1 MRLISPPPL
10 THTFSLPLFAADLH
24 RLPPFSRPQAL
35 LATTFQLP
43 KKDANTHILVSIA
56 EDKMRTE
63 FLESMQQLSELGYS
77 LAGTPGTAEFYSK
90 LGIPIRSLDKPT
102 DESVDKL
109 PTDGVIAWIR
119 DKRIDLVINI
129 PEGTSRTDEVTGGYL
144 MRRAAVDFGCSLLTN
159 LKISTLFVDALYRG
173 KLLPCR
179 SAESWLGTQPQV

>member
-1 MRLISPPPL
+1 
-10 THTFSLPLFAADLH
+10 
-24 RLPPFSRPQAL
+24 
-35 LATTFQLP
+35 
-43 KKDANTHILVSIA
+43 
-56 EDKMRTE
+56 MRTE

-109 PTDGVIAWIR
+109 PADGVIAWIR